1 MDKKWHLI
9 TIWNKNRYSVTKA
22 IEFRKNMTTSNDAKA
37 KCLKNDITNGPY
49 HIFGFH
55 DECDE

>member
-1 MDKKWHLI
+1 
-9 TIWNKNRYSVTKA
+9 
-22 IEFRKNMTTSNDAKA
+22 MTTPNDAKA